1 MREDQLPLACSG
13 ILPSVGAS
21 FISLCRVGNLLGNGE
36 VAYSIIII
44 IGRRENNKK
53 QSIEDS

>member
-1 MREDQLPLACSG
+1 LREDQLPLACSG
-13 ILPSVGAS
+13 ILLSVGAS
-21 FISLCRVGNLLGNGE
+21 LISVWRVGNLLGNGD
-36 VAYSIIII
+36 VVYSIIII